1 MNAMDARQRWQ
12 KKRIEKEMNNMKP
25 INPDAASRI
34 EKPQS
39 HDCHD
44 EVVRVLPASLGQLIR
59 TQFTSLWE
67 RRPHL
72 LHLAIT
78 EASALAE
85 HTGYPQLFLP
95 ALALEKVEA
104 AAAWHRRQQTT
115 QLNQTTFWI
124 RHARFN

>member
-1 MNAMDARQRWQ
+1 M
-12 KKRIEKEMNNMKP
+12 KTNNSIYRP
-25 INPDAASRI
+25 VAENNQA
-34 EKPQS
+34 

-44 EVVRVLPASLGQLIR
+44 EVTRALPPSLGEMIR
-59 TQFTSLWE
+59 TKFASLWE

-78 EASALAE
+78 EAAALAE
-85 HTGYPQLFLP
+85 RTGYPQLFLP

-104 AAAWHRRQQTT
+104 AAAWHSRQQTT
-115 QLNQTTFWI
+115 QLSQTSVWI